1 MALFRRALENGNRMC
16 LCGILAAGY
25 EDIPNEVRA
34 EVVAFADLNVA
45 WLTKVLRRLRGTKGP
60 GKEQWGQ
67 AIYAAMGGAQ
77 LAARSRGDID
87 TFDRIVEGYRASGL
101 IPG

>member
-1 MALFRRALENGNRMC
+1 MC
-16 LCGILAAGY
+16 LCGI
-25 EDIPNEVRA
+25 
-34 EVVAFADLNVA
+34 
-45 WLTKVLRRLRGTKGP
+45 
-60 GKEQWGQ
+60 
-67 AIYAAMGGAQ
+67 